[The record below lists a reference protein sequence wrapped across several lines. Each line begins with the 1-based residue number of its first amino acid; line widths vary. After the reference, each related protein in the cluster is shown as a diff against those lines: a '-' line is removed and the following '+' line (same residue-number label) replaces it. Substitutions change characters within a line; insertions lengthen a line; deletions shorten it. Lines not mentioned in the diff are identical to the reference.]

1 MALQLLA
8 LHKPSGEYANALAL
22 AEIWLV
28 MAIASAEPERGFSL
42 MNRIKCDWCSTL
54 DVESLNDL
62 MTIEMSNKDLSSF
75 NPTRSVSLWWQFSM
89 AWRRLVNP
97 HGPHKIKN
105 KQKAT
110 LIVKLNL
117 MTMQNTD
124 SFSSVD

>member
-42 MNRIKCDWCSTL
+42 MNRIKCDWRSIL

-75 NPTRSVSLWWQFSM
+75 NLTRSVSLWCNSVWQGGD
-89 AWRRLVNP
+89 W
-97 HGPHKIKN
+97 
-105 KQKAT
+105 
-110 LIVKLNL
+110 
-117 MTMQNTD
+117 
-124 SFSSVD
+124 

>member
-75 NPTRSVSLWWQFSM
+75 NLTRSVSLWCNSVWQGGD
-89 AWRRLVNP
+89 W
-97 HGPHKIKN
+97 
-105 KQKAT
+105 
-110 LIVKLNL
+110 
-117 MTMQNTD
+117 
-124 SFSSVD
+124 